1 VTEVGSGVN
10 RPLGAA
16 SFGVAAGAAV
26 VVVVVAA
33 RRVRATGDTEEPA
46 APSRWLAVGWVMLLA
61 GLTAL
66 VAFVLLPGWSGD

>member
-16 SFGVAAGAAV
+16 SFGVAAGAA